1 MTSET
6 SVTISAG
13 NCGHQPRFVDVGGIK
28 TRYYDVGSGDTI
40 VLCHGSGWSGATSA
54 NTWAPALA
62 PLSERGFRVLAPD
75 RLGSGMTEGPREA
88 SGFTIQAQV
97 EHFYQFLRTLGV
109 DRAHLI
115 GQSRGGYV
123 VTRLVLEH
131 PELAETLMVLD
142 TSTLAP
148 DVGDLDKRR
157 SNLFAPAPT
166 DRRARHRF
174 RLAQM
179 SSDPSHLTDEFIDA
193 ALLMDDLPQSQATRQ
208 LWRNGAEAIFNQ
220 SLALEKAETLDW
232 LRQGRLELPVLVY
245 WARNDPSALL
255 EQGYRLFELIAEQ
268 NERTRLYVT
277 NAAGHFH
284 YREQPI
290 EFGRV
295 VSEFI
300 AAWGTAED

>member
-1 MTSET
+1 
-6 SVTISAG
+6 
-13 NCGHQPRFVDVGGIK
+13 
-28 TRYYDVGSGDTI
+28 
-40 VLCHGSGWSGATSA
+40 
-54 NTWAPALA
+54 
-62 PLSERGFRVLAPD
+62 
-75 RLGSGMTEGPREA
+75 MTEGPRDV

-97 EHFYQFLRTLGV
+97 EHFYQVLRTLGV
-109 DRAHLI
+109 ERAHLV

-123 VTRLVLEH
+123 VTRLALEH
-131 PELAETLMVLD
+131 PELAKTLVVVD

-148 DVGDLDKRR
+148 DVGDLDERR

-166 DRRARHRF
+166 DRRERHRF

-179 SSDPSHLTDEFIDA
+179 SHDPSHLTDEFIDA

-208 LWRNGAEAIFNQ
+208 LWRGGGEAQFNR
-220 SLALEKAETLDW
+220 SLALEKAETLAW
-232 LRQGRLELPVLVY
+232 LEQGRLTLPVLVY

-255 EQGYRLFELIAEQ
+255 EQGYRLFELIAAQ

-284 YREQPI
+284 YREQPF
-290 EFGRV
+290 EFCRV

-300 AAWGTAED
+300 AAWGSAED